1 MYKKYNLGEELYLCV
16 ERDGPLGD
24 FELHFHDCY
33 ELFYFH
39 RGEGSYNV
47 ESSKY
52 VLLPGAMYITNPRE
66 LHGPLI
72 SSETYYRST
81 FSFKSA
87 LLSSFITKNYNPF
100 YAFEHRK
107 SGISNMIMP
116 HIVKEMGLDK
126 EFEIISNAA
135 KGQARNKELLIKAH
149 AAIMMDKL
157 NQVVDTKS
165 GALAGVERMYEIIQ
179 FVNDNLGKP
188 ISLSEVAKHFYIS
201 QAHLS
206 RLFQERFH
214 MSLAEYI
221 INKRV
226 MWAITMMESSM
237 SLLEVALEV
246 GFSDY
251 SAFYRAF
258 TKIVGTNPRDY
269 RKTI

>member
-1 MYKKYNLGEELYLCV
+1 MYNKYNLGEDLYLCV

-52 VLLPGAMYITNPRE
+52 DLLPGAMYITNPRE
-66 LHGPLI
+66 LHAPFI
-72 SSETYYRST
+72 TSETYYRST
-81 FSFKSA
+81 FSFKST

-107 SGISNMIMP
+107 SGVSNMIMP
-116 HIVKEMGLDK
+116 HIVKEMELDK
-126 EFEIISNAA
+126 EFEIIRNAA
-135 KGQARNKELLIKAH
+135 KGQERNAELLIKAH
-149 AAIMMDKL
+149 AAIMLDKL
-157 NQVVDTKS
+157 NQVVDTK
-165 GALAGVERMYEIIQ
+165 GRMLAGTERMYEIIQ
-179 FVNDNLGKP
+179 FVNDNLGEQ
-188 ISLSEVAKHFYIS
+188 ISLSVVAKRFCVS
-201 QAHLS
+201 KAHLG
-206 RLFQERFH
+206 RLFKERFH
-214 MSLAEYI
+214 MSLTEYI
-221 INKRV
+221 VNKRV
-226 MWAITMMESSM
+226 MRAITMMESSM
-237 SLLEVALEV
+237 SLLEVALEA

-269 RKTI
+269 KKTI

>member
-1 MYKKYNLGEELYLCV
+1 
-16 ERDGPLGD
+16 
-24 FELHFHDCY
+24 
-33 ELFYFH
+33 
-39 RGEGSYNV
+39 
-47 ESSKY
+47 
-52 VLLPGAMYITNPRE
+52 
-66 LHGPLI
+66 
-72 SSETYYRST
+72 
-81 FSFKSA
+81 
-87 LLSSFITKNYNPF
+87 
-100 YAFEHRK
+100 
-107 SGISNMIMP
+107 
-116 HIVKEMGLDK
+116 
-126 EFEIISNAA
+126 
-135 KGQARNKELLIKAH
+135 
-149 AAIMMDKL
+149 
-157 NQVVDTKS
+157 
-165 GALAGVERMYEIIQ
+165 MYEIIQ